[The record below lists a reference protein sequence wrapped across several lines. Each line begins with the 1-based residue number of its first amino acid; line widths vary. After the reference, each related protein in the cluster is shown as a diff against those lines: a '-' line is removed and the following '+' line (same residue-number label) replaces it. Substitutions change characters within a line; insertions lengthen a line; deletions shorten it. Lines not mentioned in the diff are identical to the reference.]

1 MAGQVYHRHEKEK
14 RAIMVNG
21 IANSVY
27 PQNPMDK
34 LLNQMETSSEGWL
47 PEC

>member
-1 MAGQVYHRHEKEK
+1 MAGHVYHRHEKDK
-14 RAIMVNG
+14 RAITVNG

-27 PQNPMDK
+27 PQNSMDK
-34 LLNQMETSSEGWL
+34 LLNQLETSSEGCL